1 MIAKSEPLSRQEAQN
16 LENQI
21 IKGIEALEQNLL
33 RFVEGRG
40 WEPLGFKSFL
50 AWWDDRVVSVRVGP
64 AIRAVVVRELQAP
77 DPETQRKLTDRETA
91 ERLGVTPATVQRDT
105 GRKKERKINSGANAP
120 KMIKGSTAPPKPVE
134 VIPQPEPQS
143 VPAVVDAEV
152 VYDSAD
158 GTESDESD
166 IAYDDSETLAE
177 ITGRLTR
184 KVRKAREIL
193 LDVLTDPDITPDIP
207 KLILDELI
215 PELEKEAADVER
227 RMQW

>member
-1 MIAKSEPLSRQEAQN
+1 MLIAKSEPLSRQEAQN

-77 DPETQRKLTDRETA
+77 DPETNKKLSDRETA
-91 ERLGVTPATVQRDT
+91 KRLGTSMATVQRDA
-105 GRKKERKINSGANAP
+105 GRLPQP
-120 KMIKGSTAPPKPVE
+120 KPKGRAKRSDSNESPPPPKPVE